1 MSAGKK
7 FYAKQIDKALA
18 SAKEINQEEHP
29 RIVVFSDCHRGNG
42 TWNDSFLNNKTL
54 FQAALGYYREND
66 FTYIELGDGD
76 ELWENRKFS
85 DIEEIHADIF
95 QQFLPFMLDGK
106 MYMVWGNHD
115 MAKSRKAP
123 LSPSLPP
130 CFPAVRICDGSGN
143 IKFNLI
149 HGHQVDP
156 LNNQFWKAA
165 RWMVRYLWK
174 PLELAGIKDP
184 TSSARNYK
192 KRKAVE
198 ERMADWAASRESN
211 LISGHTHRPTIPSGT
226 AASPASKGKYFN
238 SGSCVHPN
246 TITCLEIIYNEVS
259 LIKWT
264 SCPDENRYLKVCRH
278 VIAGPVSV

>member
-1 MSAGKK
+1 MSAGKN

-18 SAKEINQEEHP
+18 SAKEISQDEHP

-115 MAKSRKAP
+115 MVKSRKAP

-174 PLELAGIKDP
+174 PLELAHGG
-184 TSSARNYK
+184 
-192 KRKAVE
+192 
-198 ERMADWAASRESN
+198 
-211 LISGHTHRPTIPSGT
+211 LGSGT
-226 AASPASKGKYFN
+226 RVKSDCRSHPPPDHSFGCRRLADEQRQILQQRLLCSPE
-238 SGSCVHPN
+238 HHHLP
-246 TITCLEIIYNEVS
+246 
-259 LIKWT
+259 
-264 SCPDENRYLKVCRH
+264 
-278 VIAGPVSV
+278 

>member
-1 MSAGKK
+1 MFPCKN

-18 SAKEINQEEHP
+18 SAKEINQENHP
-29 RIVVFSDCHRGNG
+29 HIVIFSDCHRGNG
-42 TWNDSFLNNKTL
+42 SWSDSFLNNKTL
-54 FQAALGYYREND
+54 FQAALGYYREKD

-95 QQFLPFMLDGK
+95 RQFLPFMLDEK

-115 MAKSRKAP
+115 MVKSRKAP
-123 LSPSLPP
+123 PSSPLPP
-130 CFPAVRICDGSGN
+130 CFPAIKICDGSGN
-143 IKFNLI
+143 VKFNLL

-174 PLELAGIKDP
+174 PLELAGVKDP
-184 TSSARNYK
+184 TSAARNYK
-192 KRKAVE
+192 KRKTLEV
-198 ERMADWAASRESN
+198 RMANWAALHETN
-211 LISGHTHRPTIPSGT
+211 LIAGHTHRPAIPSGT
-226 AASPASKGKYFN
+226 AALQTNKGKYFN

-246 TITCLEIIYNEVS
+246 SITCLEIIYNQVS
-259 LIKWT
+259 LIKW
-264 SCPDENRYLKVCRH
+264 SACADENRYIKVCRN
-278 VIAGPVSV
+278 VIAGPVFL

>member
-18 SAKEINQEEHP
+18 SAKEINQDEHP

-106 MYMVWGNHD
+106 IYMVWGNHD
-115 MAKSRKAP
+115 MAKSRKMP

-192 KRKAVE
+192 KK
-198 ERMADWAASRESN
+198 SR
-211 LISGHTHRPTIPSGT
+211 
-226 AASPASKGKYFN
+226 
-238 SGSCVHPN
+238 
-246 TITCLEIIYNEVS
+246 
-259 LIKWT
+259 
-264 SCPDENRYLKVCRH
+264 
-278 VIAGPVSV
+278 

>member
-95 QQFLPFMLDGK
+95 QQFLPFMLENVYGL
-106 MYMVWGNHD
+106 G
-115 MAKSRKAP
+115 KSRHGEEPQNTA
-123 LSPSLPP
+123 LL
-130 CFPAVRICDGSGN
+130 FPAA
-143 IKFNLI
+143 L
-149 HGHQVDP
+149 
-156 LNNQFWKAA
+156 L
-165 RWMVRYLWK
+165 
-174 PLELAGIKDP
+174 
-184 TSSARNYK
+184 
-192 KRKAVE
+192 
-198 ERMADWAASRESN
+198 
-211 LISGHTHRPTIPSGT
+211 
-226 AASPASKGKYFN
+226 
-238 SGSCVHPN
+238 SGSADLRRQRKYK
-246 TITCLEIIYNEVS
+246 IQSDSWASGGSSE
-259 LIKWT
+259 
-264 SCPDENRYLKVCRH
+264 
-278 VIAGPVSV
+278 

>member
-106 MYMVWGNHD
+106 MYMVWGNTIWQRA
-115 MAKSRKAP
+115 AKCRSP
-123 LSPSLPP
+123 LP
-130 CFPAVRICDGSGN
+130 C
-143 IKFNLI
+143 
-149 HGHQVDP
+149 
-156 LNNQFWKAA
+156 
-165 RWMVRYLWK
+165 
-174 PLELAGIKDP
+174 
-184 TSSARNYK
+184 
-192 KRKAVE
+192 
-198 ERMADWAASRESN
+198 
-211 LISGHTHRPTIPSGT
+211 RPVFRQCGFAT
-226 AASPASKGKYFN
+226 AA
-238 SGSCVHPN
+238 
-246 TITCLEIIYNEVS
+246 EI
-259 LIKWT
+259 
-264 SCPDENRYLKVCRH
+264 
-278 VIAGPVSV
+278 

>member
-95 QQFLPFMLDGK
+95 QQFLFIHLLLCIQRLRLLLPGASLLLS
-106 MYMVWGNHD
+106 
-115 MAKSRKAP
+115 ALP
-123 LSPSLPP
+123 LLRPRNLRYRHRSVRFLQTAWQVLPHRSHP
-130 CFPAVRICDGSGN
+130 LYSQ
-143 IKFNLI
+143 
-149 HGHQVDP
+149 HQVQD
-156 LNNQFWKAA
+156 
-165 RWMVRYLWK
+165 
-174 PLELAGIKDP
+174 
-184 TSSARNYK
+184 
-192 KRKAVE
+192 
-198 ERMADWAASRESN
+198 
-211 LISGHTHRPTIPSGT
+211 
-226 AASPASKGKYFN
+226 
-238 SGSCVHPN
+238 
-246 TITCLEIIYNEVS
+246 
-259 LIKWT
+259 
-264 SCPDENRYLKVCRH
+264 
-278 VIAGPVSV
+278 

>member
-18 SAKEINQEEHP
+18 SAKEINQDEHP

-95 QQFLPFMLDGK
+95 QQFLPFILDGK

-115 MAKSRKAP
+115 MVKSRKMP
-123 LSPSLPP
+123 LSSSLPP

-156 LNNQFWKAA
+156 LNNRFWKAA
-165 RWMVRYLWK
+165 RWMMRYLWK

-192 KRKAVE
+192 KEKPSKSVWRAGQ
-198 ERMADWAASRESN
+198 RHASQ
-211 LISGHTHRPTIPSGT
+211 I
-226 AASPASKGKYFN
+226 
-238 SGSCVHPN
+238 
-246 TITCLEIIYNEVS
+246 
-259 LIKWT
+259 
-264 SCPDENRYLKVCRH
+264 
-278 VIAGPVSV
+278 